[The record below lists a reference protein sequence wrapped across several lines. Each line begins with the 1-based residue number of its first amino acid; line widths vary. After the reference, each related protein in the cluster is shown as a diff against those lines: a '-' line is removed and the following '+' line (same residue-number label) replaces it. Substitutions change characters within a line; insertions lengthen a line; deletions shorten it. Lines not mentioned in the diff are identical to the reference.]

1 MDAHSS
7 LFLDFAYVFLAA
19 TAGGIV
25 AWWVRQPLIIGYV
38 LAGAVISPFTPGP
51 KIQDARTLE
60 LFAELAVILLMFSI
74 GLEFSVEDLLRSKWV
89 AIVGGTAGIFLMIVM
104 GVAAGLWLGFP
115 LYQGI
120 VIGGVV
126 CIASTM
132 VMTRLLI
139 DRGEL
144 RTEHGMVMVSIT
156 LVEDIAVVVLMTLI
170 PAFGNAG
177 APASMSIAQGLGR
190 AALVLVPA
198 FFVAAKI
205 VPPLL
210 SRVARMNN
218 RELFFVVVLAICFG
232 TAELTYSVGLSVAL
246 GAFVAG
252 LVISGSDFAHQV
264 LNQLLS
270 LRDAFV
276 ALFFVTIGLLVNPPK
291 LFSNAALVAVL
302 LALIILGKFFV
313 WLAVIVVFRYSI
325 WTGLLAAVG
334 LTQIGEFSFILVKK
348 SQAVGLAGPDLYNA
362 TLAASL
368 VSIMI
373 NAVLVRAVTDWARK
387 VRPRQ

>member
-7 LFLDFAYVFLAA
+7 LFIDLAYVFLAA

-25 AWWVRQPLIIGYV
+25 ALWLRQPLVIGYV
-38 LAGAVISPFTPGP
+38 LAGAVISPLTPGP
-51 KIQDARTLE
+51 KIRDSQTLE
-60 LFAELAVILLMFSI
+60 LFAELGVILLMFSV
-74 GLEFSVEDLLRSKWV
+74 GLEFSVRELLRSKWV
-89 AIVGGTAGIFLMIVM
+89 AIVGGTAGIFLMILM
-104 GVAAGLWLGFP
+104 GIGAGLWLGIPFD
-115 LYQGI
+115 QGI

-170 PAFGNAG
+170 PSFGHG
-177 APASMSIAQGLGR
+177 GGPRIMSIAQGLGR

-205 VPPLL
+205 VPPFLA
-210 SRVARMNN
+210 RVARMRNS
-218 RELFFVVVLAICFG
+218 ELFFVVVLAICFG
-232 TAELTYSVGLSVAL
+232 TAALTYSVGLSVAL

-252 LVISGSDFAHQV
+252 LVISGSDFAHEA
-264 LNQLLS
+264 LSQLLS

-276 ALFFVTIGLLVNPPK
+276 ALFFVTIGLLVNPPE
-291 LFSNAALVAVL
+291 LFSNVALVAVL
-302 LALIILGKFFV
+302 LALIILGKFLV
-313 WLAVIVVFRYSI
+313 WMAIIFAFRYTI
-325 WTGLLAAVG
+325 WTALLAAVG
-334 LTQIGEFSFILVKK
+334 LTQIGEFSFILVKM
-348 SQAVGLAGPDLYNA
+348 SQAAGLAGPDLYNA

-368 VSIMI
+368 ISILI
-373 NAVLVRAVTDWARK
+373 NAVLLRAVSGWVQNRMIG
-387 VRPRQ
+387 